1 MYEFDHDGYLYA
13 EKTLY
18 FLRSFLERCKADAC
32 THEVVFVLYGRLYY
46 PNLKS
51 REDLLKEAKKMCESE
66 DINADNLSNFG
77 TYQHSN
83 HTKTFQDVY

>member
-1 MYEFDHDGYLYA
+1 
-13 EKTLY
+13 
-18 FLRSFLERCKADAC
+18 
-32 THEVVFVLYGRLYY
+32 
-46 PNLKS
+46 
-51 REDLLKEAKKMCESE
+51 MCESE